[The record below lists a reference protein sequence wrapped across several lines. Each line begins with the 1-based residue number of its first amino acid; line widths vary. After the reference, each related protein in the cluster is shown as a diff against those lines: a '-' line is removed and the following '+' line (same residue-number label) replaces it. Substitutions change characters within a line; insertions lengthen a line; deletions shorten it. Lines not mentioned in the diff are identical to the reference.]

1 MIELLYSS
9 LSLDGRV
16 IDFNFPTPEEF
27 ERLGRKERLNLFR
40 RYFSASR
47 YDRLLIQQYL
57 IRSSY
62 DESLISKV
70 KELENFHD
78 QDFIDKVRIIKEYGF
93 YNEFLDAA
101 NEEEQ
106 GLQKIIEAY
115 DKRRHQSNY

>member
-1 MIELLYSS
+1 
-9 LSLDGRV
+9 V
-16 IDFNFPTPEEF
+16 IDFNFPTAEE
-27 ERLGRKERLNLFR
+27 LDTIGRNERLNLFR

-57 IRSSY
+57 IRSSH

-70 KELENFHD
+70 KKLENLHD
-78 QDFIDKVRIIKEYGF
+78 QDFIDKVRIIKDYGF

-115 DKRRHQSNY
+115 DKRRNQSTY